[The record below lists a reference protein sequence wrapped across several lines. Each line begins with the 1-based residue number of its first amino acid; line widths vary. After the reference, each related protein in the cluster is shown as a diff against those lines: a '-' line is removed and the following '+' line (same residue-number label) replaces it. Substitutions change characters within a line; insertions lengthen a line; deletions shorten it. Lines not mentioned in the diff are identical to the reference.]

1 MLYDQE
7 GFMLLAVQGVVL
19 FFFFIL
25 FVQQPL
31 ISQAA
36 QVNLE
41 LSSLPPE
48 AKGHRIYQR
57 IERQAYDYD
66 KLVWSG

>member
-1 MLYDQE
+1 MLH
-7 GFMLLAVQGVVL
+7 AVQGVVL
-19 FFFFIL
+19 FFFCIL

-36 QVNLE
+36 QVKLE

-57 IERQAYDYD
+57 IKGQAYDYD